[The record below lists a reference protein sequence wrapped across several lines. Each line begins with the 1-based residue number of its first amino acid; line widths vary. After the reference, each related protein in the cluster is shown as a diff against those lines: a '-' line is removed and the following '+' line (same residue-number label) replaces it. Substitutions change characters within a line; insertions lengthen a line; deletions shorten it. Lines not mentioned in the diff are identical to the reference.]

1 MNKLIRACFLILGLF
16 VATHLAEA
24 QSSGTVT
31 GTITDS
37 AGAIVA
43 NATVTAHNSATGVDT
58 IRTSNNSGLY
68 VLVLPA
74 GVYRIEAT
82 GAGFQ
87 SVINAS
93 ISVDAL
99 ATVPLDF
106 KLSVGTSTSE
116 ITVTA
121 GAANQG
127 VQTDNVTLGSTMRNE
142 EYAALPLQIS
152 QGVPRD
158 PTS

>member
-1 MNKLIRACFLILGLF
+1 MSKLIRACFLILGLF
-16 VATHLAEA
+16 VSANLAEA

-37 AGAIVA
+37 TGAIVP
-43 NATVTAHNSATGVDT
+43 NATSTAHYSATGVDT

-87 SVINAS
+87 SAVNERIA
-93 ISVDAL
+93 VDAL
-99 ATVPLDF
+99 ATVSLDY
-106 KLSVGTSTSE
+106 KLNVGTSTSE
-116 ITVTA
+116 
-121 GAANQG
+121 
-127 VQTDNVTLGSTMRNE
+127 
-142 EYAALPLQIS
+142 
-152 QGVPRD
+152 
-158 PTS
+158 